1 MTVGTILG
9 LACAVSLLL
18 FIYPYVIYPWV
29 LRFLDHQPVRKA
41 PVDLTASLLFCAY
54 NEMKGLPAKIDNLR
68 ALKRMRPGLQ
78 ILAYDDNSSDGTF
91 ELLVAQPDLLSVVRG
106 PGRTG
111 KAAGMKQLVKHAT
124 GDVLVFTDAD
134 GLLAEDAVERLMPY
148 YADPA
153 VGGLCGVLRCSGGD
167 SVTAQVGSTYWGLD
181 ENLRQLESD
190 TGNVMG
196 AMGSLFSVR
205 RSLYPDFPDTV
216 ADDFTVS
223 MSVVFQGKRLI
234 RAPDV
239 VVYHES
245 CVDRSEE
252 MRRKIRIGA
261 RAYHTHI
268 YLRPQL
274 RRMSMRDRFKY
285 MSRKQIRWF
294 GGPFLALAVVSG
306 LGAVA
311 TVSTLASAF
320 LALVLI
326 ATVASSGRVRRGYLA
341 KGGEA
346 LLLIFA
352 TFTGVLKAMRGQ
364 TVTTWVPANSR

>member
-1 MTVGTILG
+1 MTIAAIL
-9 LACAVSLLL
+9 AIICAVALLL
-18 FIYPYVIYPWV
+18 FIYPYVIYPLV
-29 LRFLDHQPVRKA
+29 LRLLDRKPVKVA
-41 PVDLTASLLFCAY
+41 PVDLSASLLFCAF

-68 ALKRMRPGLQ
+68 ALKSARPGLQ
-78 ILAYDDNSSDGTF
+78 ILAYDDNSTDGTL
-91 ELLVAQPDLLSVVRG
+91 ELLSAQPDLLTVVRG

-111 KAAGMKQLVKHAT
+111 KASGMKRLVGHAT
-124 GDVLVFTDAD
+124 GDILVFTDAD
-134 GLLAEDAVERLMPY
+134 GLLAEDAVERLIPY
-148 YADPA
+148 YADSA
-153 VGGLCGVLRCSGGD
+153 VGGVCGVLRCASGD
-167 SVTAQVGSTYWGLD
+167 SVTAQVGSSYWALD
-181 ENLRQLESD
+181 EKLRELESD

-234 RAPDV
+234 KAPDV
-239 VVYHES
+239 AVYHES

-261 RAYHTHI
+261 RAYHTHQ

-274 RRMSMRDRFKY
+274 RRMSARDRFKY
-285 MSRKQIRWF
+285 ISRKQIRWF
-294 GGPFLALAVVSG
+294 GGLFLAIAAVSG
-306 LGAVA
+306 LGVVA
-311 TVSTLASAF
+311 TISPVAAGI
-320 LALVLI
+320 LALLVI
-326 ATVASSGRVRRGYLA
+326 AAVSASGQVRGGYLA
-341 KGGEA
+341 KGSEA

-352 TFTGVLKAMRGQ
+352 TFIGVLKAMRGQ

>member
-1 MTVGTILG
+1 MTTAGIL
-9 LACAVSLLL
+9 AIICAVALLL
-18 FIYPYVIYPWV
+18 FIYPYVIYPLV
-29 LRFLDHQPVRKA
+29 LRLLGRKPVKVA
-41 PVDLTASLLFCAY
+41 HVDLSASLLFCAF

-68 ALKRMRPGLQ
+68 ALKRARPGLQ
-78 ILAYDDNSSDGTF
+78 ILAYDDNSTDGTF
-91 ELLVAQPDLLSVVRG
+91 ELLSTQQDLLTVVRG

-111 KAAGMKQLVKHAT
+111 KASGMKRLVKHAT
-124 GDVLVFTDAD
+124 GDILVFTDAD

-148 YADPA
+148 YADPE
-153 VGGLCGVLRCSGGD
+153 VGGVCGVLRCSSGD
-167 SVTAQVGSTYWGLD
+167 SVTAQVGSSYWGLD
-181 ENLRQLESD
+181 EKLRELESE

-234 RAPDV
+234 KAPDV

-261 RAYHTHI
+261 RAYHTHK
-268 YLRPQL
+268 YLRSQL
-274 RRMSMRDRFKY
+274 RRMSARDRFKY
-285 MSRKQIRWF
+285 ISRKQIRWF
-294 GGPFLALAVVSG
+294 GGLFLTIAAVSG
-306 LGAVA
+306 LSVVA
-311 TVSTLASAF
+311 TISPVAAGI
-320 LALVLI
+320 LALLL
-326 ATVASSGRVRRGYLA
+326 VAAVSASGQVRSGYLA
-341 KGGEA
+341 KGSEA

-352 TFTGVLKAMRGQ
+352 TFFGVLMAMRGK

>member
-1 MTVGTILG
+1 MSVASIL
-9 LACAVSLLL
+9 AIICAAALLL
-18 FIYPYVIYPWV
+18 FIYPYVIYPLV
-29 LRFLDHQPVRKA
+29 LRLLDRHPVKLA
-41 PVDLTASLLFCAY
+41 QVDLSASLLFCAF

-68 ALKRMRPGLQ
+68 TLKRARPDLQ
-78 ILAYDDNSSDGTF
+78 ILAYDDNSTDGTF
-91 ELLVAQPDLLSVVRG
+91 ELLSSHPELLTVLRG

-111 KAAGMKQLVKHAT
+111 KASGMKQLVKHAT
-124 GDVLVFTDAD
+124 GDILVFTDAD
-134 GLLAEDAVERLMPY
+134 GLLADDAVERLMPY

-153 VGGLCGVLRCSGGD
+153 VGGVCGVLRCSGGD
-167 SVTAQVGSTYWGLD
+167 SVTAQVGSSYWGLD
-181 ENLRQLESD
+181 EKLRELESE

-205 RSLYPDFPDTV
+205 RSLYPNFPDTV

-234 RAPDV
+234 KAPDV

-261 RAYHTHI
+261 RAYHTHK

-274 RRMSMRDRFKY
+274 RCMSARDRFKY
-285 MSRKQIRWF
+285 ISRKQIRWF
-294 GGPFLALAVVSG
+294 GGLFLIVAAVSG
-306 LGAVA
+306 LGVVA
-311 TVSTLASAF
+311 TFSPIAAGI
-320 LALVLI
+320 LALLLI
-326 ATVASSGRVRRGYLA
+326 AAVSASNHVGGGYLA

-346 LLLIFA
+346 LLLTLA
-352 TFTGVLKAMRGQ
+352 TLFGVLKAMRGQ
-364 TVTTWVPANSR
+364 TVTTWAPASSR